1 MTGLLPSTS
10 PPPPLPHRASYQQFS
25 MTNSNYYPQ
34 YHPLQPFRQPQ
45 SQSAYLPQNYNP
57 HYASSQSTPYN
68 SSSGGASNPHS
79 RTNSG
84 GPPNTIPVSSAPQN
98 SNYDAS
104 SAMAQM
110 HLSDSE
116 AFYRERSI
124 KEQLEAALDA
134 RMTDID
140 RLECDLRRSSL
151 EKKELSNKIA
161 SLMAPSEGDSHLG
174 SIGTAGDSTLFGL
187 HGSSPA
193 TQSNINELST
203 ALSAERSESTRLRAE
218 LEAATLRLASAQNQN
233 GDLAN
238 TKPRQGHNNDL
249 ERDAS
254 KTALTERFA
263 KEKGA
268 LLDHISLAEGNLA
281 KAEAIVAELQTK
293 TAELEAINRS
303 NLSLT
308 GKHAREMD
316 ESKERIAAL
325 LTDLTKANSIVAE
338 SETKYAELESSCIIN
353 KTLAE
358 QYAKEK
364 RELLDQIS
372 TVKQEATRNSSAF
385 SEFKTRTAVLEDILH
400 RKDKEIEDLRAS
412 SMASLQ
418 KMDATIVMLTNSLNQ
433 QSSIAA
439 ADIDRL
445 SKCLQQEV
453 QAKEAALHKL
463 SKIPPDPLANWTRN
477 AVKTGNPPRDPPLP
491 RGADADHWALF
502 CKADPLYTKRLDAGQ
517 LGTALSNGPWP
528 PLSIRAIVFLIR
540 TYDRNGDF
548 VDFEF
553 FTRAWPQMHEWKQV
567 GIQVPSKVLELIF
580 KRMKLTG
587 DLVGWDDFVCL
598 ASRLQAQIND
608 FDRMDTDRDKVIT
621 ILYDQYLDIINRCVF

>member
-1 MTGLLPSTS
+1 
-10 PPPPLPHRASYQQFS
+10 
-25 MTNSNYYPQ
+25 
-34 YHPLQPFRQPQ
+34 
-45 SQSAYLPQNYNP
+45 
-57 HYASSQSTPYN
+57 
-68 SSSGGASNPHS
+68 
-79 RTNSG
+79 
-84 GPPNTIPVSSAPQN
+84 
-98 SNYDAS
+98 
-104 SAMAQM
+104 
-110 HLSDSE
+110 
-116 AFYRERSI
+116 
-124 KEQLEAALDA
+124 
-134 RMTDID
+134 
-140 RLECDLRRSSL
+140 
-151 EKKELSNKIA
+151 
-161 SLMAPSEGDSHLG
+161 MAPSEGDSHLG

-316 ESKERIAAL
+316 ESKEREA
-325 LTDLTKANSIVAE
+325 
-338 SETKYAELESSCIIN
+338 
-353 KTLAE
+353 
-358 QYAKEK
+358 
-364 RELLDQIS
+364 ELLDQIS

-553 FTRAWPQMHEWKQV
+553 FTRAWPQMHEWKRVFFKHHNGKGEFVFGYIPAANMRNALKEV